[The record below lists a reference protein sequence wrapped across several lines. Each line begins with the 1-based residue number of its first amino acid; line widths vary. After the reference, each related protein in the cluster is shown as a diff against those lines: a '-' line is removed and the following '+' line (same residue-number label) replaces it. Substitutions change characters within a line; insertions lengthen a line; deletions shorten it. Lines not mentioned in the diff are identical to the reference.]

1 MDERIGTGTRPHKI
15 NFLNRGVGAVTGV
28 RDVKAFN
35 EAEIVLDT
43 DMGMLSIKGTDLH
56 VTKLTLEKGEVEVDG
71 TVDSLV
77 YTSVKQPTSERGM
90 FGRLF
95 R

>member
-1 MDERIGTGTRPHKI
+1 MEERVGVRPHKV
-15 NFLNRGVGAVTGV
+15 NLLNRNVGAITGV

-35 EAEIVLDT
+35 EEEIVLET

-71 TVDSLV
+71 TVDSFI
-77 YTSVKQPTSERGM
+77 YTNTREAASEKGV

>member
-1 MDERIGTGTRPHKI
+1 MYMDERVGTRPHKVTL
-15 NFLNRGVGAVTGV
+15 LNRGIGAVSGV

-35 EAEIVLDT
+35 ETEIILET

-56 VTKLTLEKGEVEVDG
+56 VTKLTLEKGEVEIDG
-71 TVDSLV
+71 SVDSFV
-77 YTSVKQPTSERGM
+77 YTGFKEPSASGGV

>member
-1 MDERIGTGTRPHKI
+1 MDEHMEHRTHKV

-35 EAEIVLDT
+35 EAEIILDT
-43 DMGMLSIKGTDLH
+43 DMGVLSIKGSDLH
-56 VTKLTLEKGEVEVDG
+56 VTKLTLEKGEVEIDG
-71 TVDSLV
+71 TVDSFI
-77 YTSVKQPTSERGM
+77 YTNPKETAESGGF
-90 FGRLF
+90 FGKLF

>member
-1 MDERIGTGTRPHKI
+1 MEERVGTRPHKV
-15 NFLNRGVGAVTGV
+15 NLLNRSVGAISGV

-35 EAEIVLDT
+35 EAEIVLET
-43 DMGMLSIKGTDLH
+43 DMGLLSIKGSELH
-56 VTKLTLEKGEVEVDG
+56 VTKLTLENGEVEIDG
-71 TVDSLV
+71 TADSFI
-77 YTSVKQPTSERGM
+77 YTNTKEAASEKGL

>member
-1 MDERIGTGTRPHKI
+1 MEERVGSRPHKV
-15 NFLNRGVGAVTGV
+15 NLLNRGVGAITGV

-35 EAEIVLDT
+35 ESEILLET
-43 DMGMLSIKGTDLH
+43 DMGNLAIKGTDLH

-71 TVDSLV
+71 TIDSFQ
-77 YTSVKQPTSERGM
+77 YSGARDGTPERGV
-90 FGRLF
+90 FGKLF

>member
-1 MDERIGTGTRPHKI
+1 MEERVGTRPHKV
-15 NFLNRGVGAVTGV
+15 NLLNRGVGAITGV

-35 EAEIVLDT
+35 ESEILLET
-43 DMGMLSIKGTDLH
+43 DMGNLAIKGTDLH

-71 TVDSLV
+71 TIDSFQYSGV
-77 YTSVKQPTSERGM
+77 RDGTPERGV
-90 FGRLF
+90 FGKLF

>member
-1 MDERIGTGTRPHKI
+1 MDEHIGARTHKI
-15 NFLNRGVGAVTGV
+15 NFLNRGVGAITGV

-35 EAEIVLDT
+35 ESEIILDT
-43 DMGMLSIKGTDLH
+43 DMGTLSIKGTDLH

-71 TVDSLV
+71 TVDSLT
-77 YTSVKQPTSERGM
+77 YTSPKETVSGRGM

>member
-1 MDERIGTGTRPHKI
+1 MEERVGTRPHKV
-15 NFLNRGVGAVTGV
+15 NLLNRSVGAISGV

-35 EAEIVLDT
+35 EAEIVLET
-43 DMGMLSIKGTDLH
+43 DMGLLSIKGSELH
-56 VTKLTLEKGEVEVDG
+56 VTKLTLEKGEVEIDG
-71 TVDSLV
+71 TVDSFI
-77 YTSVKQPTSERGM
+77 YTNTKEAASEKGL

>member
-1 MDERIGTGTRPHKI
+1 MEERVGTRPHKV
-15 NFLNRGVGAVTGV
+15 NLLNRGVGAITGV

-35 EAEIVLDT
+35 ESEILLET
-43 DMGMLSIKGTDLH
+43 DMGNLSIKGTDLH

-71 TVDSLV
+71 TIDSFQ
-77 YTSVKQPTSERGM
+77 YSGVKDGATERGV
-90 FGRLF
+90 FGKLF

>member
-1 MDERIGTGTRPHKI
+1 MDEHMERRTHKI
-15 NFLNRGVGAVTGV
+15 TFLNRGVGTVTGV

-35 EAEIVLDT
+35 ESEIILDT
-43 DMGMLSIKGTDLH
+43 DMGQLSIKGSELH

-71 TVDSLV
+71 TVDSFI
-77 YTSVKQPTSERGM
+77 YTSPKDAPESGGL
-90 FGRLF
+90 FGKLF

>member
-1 MDERIGTGTRPHKI
+1 MDEHIGARTHKV
-15 NFLNRGVGAVTGV
+15 NLLNRGVGAISGV

-35 EAEIVLDT
+35 ESEIILDT
-43 DMGMLSIKGTDLH
+43 DMGILSIKGTDLH

-71 TVDSLV
+71 TVDSFV
-77 YTSVKQPTSERGM
+77 YTSPKEPASERGV
-90 FGRLF
+90 FGRLI

>member
-1 MDERIGTGTRPHKI
+1 MDERVGTRPHKV
-15 NFLNRGVGAVTGV
+15 NLLNRGVGAVTGV

-35 EAEIVLDT
+35 ESEIVLET

-71 TVDSLV
+71 TVDSFT
-77 YTSVKQPTSERGM
+77 YTDMKEPTSERGV

>member
-1 MDERIGTGTRPHKI
+1 MDEHIGTRPHKI
-15 NFLNRGVGAVTGV
+15 NLLNRGVGAVTGV

-35 EAEIVLDT
+35 EAEIVLET

-71 TVDSLV
+71 TVDSFI
-77 YTSVKQPTSERGM
+77 YTDAKEPVSAGGV

>member
-1 MDERIGTGTRPHKI
+1 MEERVGTRPHKV
-15 NFLNRGVGAVTGV
+15 NLLNRGVGAITGV

-35 EAEIVLDT
+35 ESEILLET
-43 DMGMLSIKGTDLH
+43 DMGNLSIKGTDLH

-71 TVDSLV
+71 TIDSFQ
-77 YTSVKQPTSERGM
+77 YSGVKDGTTERGV
-90 FGRLF
+90 FGKLF

>member
-1 MDERIGTGTRPHKI
+1 MDERVGTRTHKV
-15 NFLNRGVGAVTGV
+15 NLLNRGVGAITGV

-35 EAEIVLDT
+35 EAEIVLET
-43 DMGMLSIKGTDLH
+43 DMGMLSIKGADLH

-71 TVDSLV
+71 TVDSFV
-77 YTSVKQPTSERGM
+77 YTSTKEPAAERGV

>member
-1 MDERIGTGTRPHKI
+1 MDERVGTRAHKL
-15 NFLNRGVGAVTGV
+15 NLLNRSVGAITGV

-35 EAEIVLDT
+35 EEEIVLET

-56 VTKLTLEKGEVEVDG
+56 VTRLTLEKGEVEVDG
-71 TVDSLV
+71 TVDSFI
-77 YTSVKQPTSERGM
+77 YTNAREPAAERGV

>member
-1 MDERIGTGTRPHKI
+1 MDERAGARPHKI
-15 NFLNRGVGAVTGV
+15 SFLNRGVGTITGV

-35 EAEIVLDT
+35 ESEIVLDT
-43 DMGMLSIKGTDLH
+43 DMGMLAIKGTDLH

-71 TVDSLV
+71 SVDSLV
-77 YTSVKQPTSERGM
+77 YSGMKAADTQRGVL
-90 FGRLF
+90 GRLF